1 MGRIHIPARKHG
13 GFESRHRY
21 MGRQIRKEEKVA
33 EFELALKE
41 LNGVSAEMSEM
52 EFAAVKEVRR
62 SEKYLELLT
71 KRKDIHKKLN
81 KVYGG

>member
-1 MGRIHIPARKHG
+1 
-13 GFESRHRY
+13 

-52 EFAAVKEVRR
+52 EFAAVREARR
-62 SEKYLELLT
+62 SISSSST
-71 KRKDIHKKLN
+71 RGRTSTRK
-81 KVYGG
+81 